1 MAEAPTIVD
10 IAWERVNLTFVVEF
24 FGPDV
29 DSFHFTSHAKPGER
43 LLPIA
48 HEPIGNGR
56 YRLRLN
62 VTQFNGR
69 GQVPNGAYL
78 VAAQR
83 GSELSFAGY
92 PLDRTHE
99 LMDRSRAFIYNSN
112 HSAYT
117 VTFGASDDEG
127 APCFVVRTYSFSR
140 DLEKPSS
147 RIERTKRDLRDRW
160 SKTKRK
166 ALRGIYAVAS
176 RRRPAN
182 GNNILFASELRTR
195 LEGNLKAVHDRM
207 VVRGLNEEFNFAYS
221 FRTGDTASR
230 LNAVQ
235 LAWQMGIANTILI
248 DDYFDVLKDLGDRDT
263 QKIIQ
268 LWHAGSGFK
277 SVGYSRF
284 GQYGSPQL
292 RHPHRTYSFAIAGS
306 QQLRDVYSEAFG
318 IERESVIATG
328 LPRIDGF
335 LREGRAE
342 EYLAEFERDFPDA
355 KGKRKVLFAPTF
367 RGWDDSDAYY
377 DYDVLD
383 FAALY
388 EACGEDSV
396 VLFRQHHF
404 ISDPAPIPAEF
415 RDRLIDVAS
424 CPDTNDLMLISAV
437 LITDYSSVIYEY
449 SLLERPMIFFAYD
462 VDTYSATRGFHRDY
476 REAAPGSIATTFE
489 HLLSLLREPSLSVEK
504 SKEFVKEN
512 FDYVDTNNSDRVIDW
527 LILSTPS
534 EEPAA
539 VEQVRDPESIRWI
552 DGTKLSLGDIVTA
565 PESREG
571 HEFTDDN
578 DKHDEESQWQ
588 TSQ

>member
-1 MAEAPTIVD
+1 MAETPTIVD
-10 IAWERVNLTFVVEF
+10 IAWERVILTFVVDF
-24 FGPDV
+24 VGPDV
-29 DSFHFTSHAKPGER
+29 DAFHLTSHANPGEQ
-43 LLPIA
+43 LLPIP
-48 HEPIGNGR
+48 HESIGNGR
-56 YRLRLN
+56 YRLHLN
-62 VTQFNGR
+62 VTQFNRR
-69 GQVPNGAYL
+69 GQVADGAYF

-83 GSELSFAGY
+83 GSELSLARY
-92 PLDRTHE
+92 PLDRTRE
-99 LMDRSRAFIYNSN
+99 LLERSRAFIYNNN

-117 VTFGASDDEG
+117 VTFSASDDEG
-127 APCFVVRTYSFSR
+127 APCFLMRTYCFDR
-140 DLEKPSS
+140 AWEKPSS
-147 RIERTKRDLRDRW
+147 RIERTKQNLRDRW
-160 SKTKRK
+160 TKTKRK

-176 RRRPAN
+176 RRRPAD
-182 GNNILFASELRTR
+182 GKNILFASELRTR
-195 LEGNLKAVHDRM
+195 LQGNLKAVHDRM
-207 VVRGLNEEFNFAYS
+207 VVRGLDDEFNFAYS

-230 LNAVQ
+230 LTAFR

-248 DDYFDVLKDLGDRDT
+248 DDYFDVLKDLGDRES

-268 LWHAGSGFK
+268 LWHAGIGFK

-284 GQYGSPQL
+284 GQYGSPNL
-292 RHPHRTYSFAIAGS
+292 RHPHRTYSYAIAGS

-335 LREGRAE
+335 LREGRAA
-342 EYLAEFERDFPDA
+342 EYLTEFERDFPDA
-355 KGKRKVLFAPTF
+355 KDKRKILFAPTF
-367 RGWDDSDAYY
+367 RGWDDNDAYY
-377 DYDVLD
+377 DYGVLD

-388 EACGEDSV
+388 EVCGEDTV
-396 VLFRQHHF
+396 ILFRQHHF

-415 RDRLIDVAS
+415 RDRLVDVAS
-424 CPDTNDLMLISAV
+424 CLDTSDLMLISDV

-462 VDTYSATRGFHRDY
+462 VDAYSATRGIHLDY

-489 HLLSLLREPSLSVEK
+489 QLLSLLRKPSLGVDK
-504 SKEFVKEN
+504 SIEFVKEN

-534 EEPAA
+534 EEPAS
-539 VEQVRDPESIRWI
+539 VKQVRDPESIRWI
-552 DGTKLSLGDIVTA
+552 DGTKLLLGDVVTA
-565 PESREG
+565 PESRESS
-571 HEFTDDN
+571 EFTNDN

>member
-10 IAWERVNLTFVVEF
+10 ITWERVILTFVVDF
-24 FGPDV
+24 PGPDV
-29 DSFHFTSHAKPGER
+29 DSFHLTSHAKPGER

-48 HEPIGNGR
+48 HESNGNGR

-62 VTQFNGR
+62 VTQFNR
-69 GQVPNGAYL
+69 RSQVADGAYF

-83 GSELSFAGY
+83 GSELSLASY
-92 PLDRTHE
+92 PFDRTHE
-99 LMDRSRAFIYNSN
+99 LLDRSRAFIYNSG

-127 APCFVVRTYSFSR
+127 APCFLMRTYSFDR
-140 DLEKPSS
+140 PRQKPSS
-147 RIERTKRDLRDRW
+147 RIERTKQELRDRW
-160 SKTKRK
+160 IKTKRK
-166 ALRGIYAVAS
+166 ALRGIFAVAS
-176 RRRPAN
+176 RRRPAD
-182 GNNILFASELRTR
+182 GKNILFASELRTR
-195 LEGNLKAVHDRM
+195 LQGNLKAVHDRM
-207 VVRGLNEEFNFAYS
+207 VVRGLDDEFNFAYS

-230 LNAVQ
+230 LNAFR

-248 DDYFDVLKDLGDRDT
+248 DDYFDVLKDLGDRES

-268 LWHAGSGFK
+268 LWHAGIGFK

-284 GQYGSPQL
+284 GQYGSPNL

-328 LPRIDGF
+328 LPRIDEF
-335 LREGRAE
+335 LRKGRAE

-355 KGKRKVLFAPTF
+355 KGKRKILFAPTF

-396 VLFRQHHF
+396 ILFRQHHF

-424 CPDTNDLMLISAV
+424 CLDTNDLMLISDV

-462 VDTYSATRGFHRDY
+462 VDTYSATRGIHRNY

-489 HLLSLLREPSLSVEK
+489 QLISFLREPSLGIDK

-534 EEPAA
+534 EKPTA
-539 VEQVRDPESIRWI
+539 VEQVHDLESIRWI
-552 DGTKLSLGDIVTA
+552 DGTKLSLGDVVTA
-565 PESREG
+565 PESHEG
-571 HEFTDDN
+571 HVFTGEN